1 MDGQL
6 MHTFITIL
14 VALCS
19 LSFSLL
25 AVAAFALGMDT
36 GIISMLG
43 FMSLVSTGHA
53 IAIAKF

>member
-1 MDGQL
+1 M

-19 LSFSLL
+19 LGFSLL
-25 AVAAFALGMDT
+25 AIAAFALGMNT
-36 GIISMLG
+36 GIISMMG